1 MRKVLVLTVGGS
13 HQPLVT
19 SIETVKPDKVF
30 FLCSQGSRIQ
40 VVGEGKVLKSSNEL
54 EENDLPNIVTL
65 AGLHDGQYEIIQIDE
80 IDDLSSC
87 YKVCYEIIQ
96 KLHNENPD
104 CRIIVDYTGGTKS
117 MSAGLVASAL
127 DDENCEIRLV
137 TGRRKDLIKVANGTQ
152 AVFPVEIRRI
162 QLERGIKRAKTLIER
177 FDYSGAESLITNLA
191 EQYGE
196 TQTREYLYKLAT
208 ICRAF
213 DAWDRFDHATALSLL
228 EHYASEFRDY
238 IIFLKFLMGDKAYGY
253 ENVEDIL
260 LNAER
265 RATQGRYDDAVARL
279 YRAIEMLAQV
289 RLEKLGI
296 NTSNVD
302 LSMIKD
308 KDLKGDFEKIKDDS
322 GRVKIGLAKA
332 WELLSFED
340 SGPLSAH
347 YRLYKGKI
355 IDFLKH
361 RNSSILAHGT
371 EPVSEAIYKQNLKFI
386 ADFIMEGIEKT
397 LEYELKGKKSRIKL
411 PQFPT
416 DFIK

>member
-1 MRKVLVLTVGGS
+1 MKRVLLLTVGGS

-19 SIETVKPDKVF
+19 SIKTVKPDKVF
-30 FLCSQGSRIQ
+30 FLCSQGSRTQ
-40 VVGEGKVLKSSNEL
+40 VIGEGKVLKSSNEL

-65 AGLHDGQYEIIQIDE
+65 AGLHDGQYEIEQIDE

-87 YKVCYEIIQ
+87 YKVCYELIQ

-104 CRIIVDYTGGTKS
+104 YRIIVDYTGGTKS
-117 MSAGLVASAL
+117 MSVGLVASAL

-137 TGRRKDLIKVANGTQ
+137 TGKREDLVKVANGTQ

-196 TQTREYLYKLAT
+196 TQTRKYLNKLAV

-213 DAWDRFDHATALSLL
+213 DAWDRFDHTTALSLL
-228 EHYASEFRDY
+228 EHYASEFRNY
-238 IIFLKFLMGDKAYGY
+238 VIFLRFLIGNKAYGY
-253 ENVEDIL
+253 EKVEDLL

-279 YRAIEMLAQV
+279 YRAIEMLAQI

-302 LSMIKD
+302 LSKIKD
-308 KDLKGDFEKIKDDS
+308 KDVLVELEKTKDDS
-322 GRVKIGLAKA
+322 GKVKIGLAKA
-332 WELLSFED
+332 WELLNIED

-347 YRLYKGKI
+347 YKAYKGKI

-371 EPVSEAIYKQNLKFI
+371 EPVSETIYKENLKFI

-397 LEYELKGKKSRIKL
+397 LEYELKVKKDRIKL
-411 PQFPT
+411 TQFPT
-416 DFIK
+416 DFVK